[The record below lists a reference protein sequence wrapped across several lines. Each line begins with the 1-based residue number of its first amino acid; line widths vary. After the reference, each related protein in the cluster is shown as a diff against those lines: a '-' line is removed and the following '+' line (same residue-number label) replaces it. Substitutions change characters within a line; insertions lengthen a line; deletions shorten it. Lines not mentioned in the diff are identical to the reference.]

1 MNRAVLRPLL
11 AGCVIMACMNG
22 CSRSPDDAFD
32 AGSATFAQYR
42 DEEPGVGD
50 SALLEGTVSKRDE
63 CLSVTDSTSG
73 TVYVPIFPTSSLSQP
88 KSLKTGDKVS
98 LRGGSVEAAAP
109 EGAQLPTRCPT
120 AGPFWVVVAS

>member
-1 MNRAVLRPLL
+1 MNLVVLRPLL
-11 AGCVIMACMNG
+11 VGCVIMASVGG

-32 AGSATFAQYR
+32 ADSATFAQYR

-63 CLSVTDSTSG
+63 CQSVTDSTSS
-73 TVYVPIFPTSSLSQP
+73 VAYVPIFPTSSLSQA
-88 KSLKTGDKVS
+88 KSLKTSDKVS

-120 AGPFWVVVAS
+120 SGPFWVVAS